1 MEEII
6 HAESIVKSFYEGSEH
21 QRILDGISLSVRK
34 GEFISVMGP
43 SGSGKSTLLFALS
56 GMDRI
61 DGGSVSFCGSNLTA
75 CTEISWQTFAGHRW
89 ASSSSSPLC

>member
-43 SGSGKSTLLFALS
+43 QVPENQ
-56 GMDRI
+56 R
-61 DGGSVSFCGSNLTA
+61 C
-75 CTEISWQTFAGHRW
+75 
-89 ASSSSSPLC
+89 SSL

>member
-1 MEEII
+1 MERNNMEEII

-43 SGSGKSTLLFALS
+43 SGSGNQ
-56 GMDRI
+56 R
-61 DGGSVSFCGSNLTA
+61 C
-75 CTEISWQTFAGHRW
+75 
-89 ASSSSSPLC
+89 SSL